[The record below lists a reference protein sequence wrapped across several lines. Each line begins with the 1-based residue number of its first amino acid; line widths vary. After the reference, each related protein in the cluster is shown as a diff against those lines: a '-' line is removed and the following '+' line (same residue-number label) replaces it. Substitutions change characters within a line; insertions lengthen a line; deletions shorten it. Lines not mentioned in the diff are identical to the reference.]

1 VCDARG
7 HACGLKPAFYNV
19 MRAMASVSRSLM
31 ERSVRAHR
39 QLACA
44 VAAIIATVGVCHA
57 QEPTLDVVLERLGA
71 YIGGYETKVVEL
83 AAEEQY
89 EQWIKRRTGYGGAVV
104 ARRKLTSMFLFA
116 RLSTGQAWYGLRDVF
131 KVDDRAVTG
140 RERSVE
146 QLLAEGTPDAVKEAQ
161 RVVRDNAK
169 YNIGGVYR
177 TINLPLQAL
186 DLLRPEFRRRFGFAS
201 TGRTRIAG
209 IRVWRIAFTERVRP
223 SLINDGF
230 GGDRLANGHVW
241 VDPATGAV
249 LRTEVLIGNENAI
262 SVEYRRNDRFQMLLP
277 STMEE
282 TYGLEIEV
290 VHGRASYSDYR
301 RFQTSSRLIT
311 K

>member
-1 VCDARG
+1 MKRYLG
-7 HACGLKPAFYNV
+7 
-19 MRAMASVSRSLM
+19 
-31 ERSVRAHR
+31 AHFR
-39 QLACA
+39 LTCA
-44 VAAIIATVGVCHA
+44 IAATVAAAGVCQA

-71 YIGGYETKVVEL
+71 YISGYETKVVEL

-116 RLSTGQAWYGLRDVF
+116 RLPTGQAWFGLRDVSR
-131 KVDDRAVTG
+131 VDGKAVSG
-140 RERSVE
+140 RDRSVE
-146 QLLAEGTPDAVKEAQ
+146 QLLEEGTLDSIEEAL
-161 RVVRDNAK
+161 RVIHGNAK
-169 YNIGGVYR
+169 YNIGSVYR

-186 DLLRPEFRRRFGFAS
+186 ELLHAEHRRRFEFTSA
-201 TGRTRIAG
+201 GRTRIAG
-209 IRVWRIAFTERVRP
+209 SRVWQIAYAERVRP

-230 GGDRLANGHVW
+230 GGDRMANGHVW

-249 LRTEVLIGNENAI
+249 FRTEVLIGKENAI
-262 SVEYRRNDRFQMLLP
+262 RVEYRRNDRFQMLLP

-311 K
+311 NETD